1 MTGAVACAHPYPSR
15 GCLALPIDGLGR
27 THYQAHVPSADG
39 PRASAAWS
47 WAGGL
52 PAWLARHR
60 RLVAVV
66 ALALVVRALLPVVLR
81 RVLVAQASKALGAPV
96 TIGDVDLALWRCGV
110 ALDDVAVR
118 APGAEAAAPPLIGW
132 KRLALSVRWLP
143 LLRRTIALRTFTLD
157 GARLALERGA
167 DGTFNLAALLPPPAP
182 ASAAAGE
189 AKPAAGAGWSVGV
202 DRLMIR
208 DAQVRFHDGAV
219 PESEPVDVE
228 LPAVDARDVALR
240 AGLYGEP
247 AQARLAA
254 RVGRGTLRVDARLAL
269 AADGGIALT
278 SEVRAKRLPLEP
290 ARVYVP
296 HVGWRALR
304 GMLAAA
310 LRYRWTTGTENAA
323 SGTVWLT
330 DVGIEV
336 PGLAEPALA
345 WRRLAVAIGAL
356 DLASRRVV
364 VRAVDLEGPAV
375 VLRPGAATPL
385 PLLAEAASASAPADP
400 PPAAPWRWVV
410 GAVRVTDGHVHLR
423 GAAPLDVGLG
433 LEAEGLAGDA
443 AAAPAHV
450 KLALAAGEGSVGVDG
465 ALGVVPVSFDGAITV
480 ERLDLAPVVAAF
492 GALTPG
498 LLQKGQLGAALRV
511 AASSAPAGTVR
522 VTGSLTL
529 REPWLAAADPHEF
542 AAGARALD
550 VRIDEIRVPGV
561 LAPREAP
568 GEPIGVR
575 LVTLA
580 LDAPSVQLT
589 RAADGLV
596 LPPLVPVKAP
606 PPPPPAAA
614 ARPAPGVDVRV
625 GRVSVRDGYL
635 AVTDRTVTPFYT
647 GDLRALA
654 LDVEDLRWPALAM
667 RRLRFA
673 ATGAEKGRIE
683 VTGRLAPSG
692 GELDVNGREIALRP
706 FNPYATAFSAY
717 SVRRGR
723 LTLAAKAVFGPG
735 GYDAHTALTLHDF
748 DLASRAGD
756 PLFEGQF
763 GIPLSVA
770 LALLRDVRGNIALDV
785 PVEAD
790 AAGTRVG
797 VLTVIGQALRRA
809 LLNALAS
816 PLKLVGA
823 VFGSGEGKAAA
834 PAPILFRP
842 GRAELTAAG
851 DAQVRE
857 LAGVLASRPGV
868 AVTLAAAPG
877 AADVSWLREQALRA
891 ALTAPQGLLG
901 TLRTLGDRGTRQR
914 VAAALEAR
922 AHDQPGTLDADDAA
936 ALARWLAERPPPPA
950 AELRALAKA
959 RLDRV
964 ASLLRDRH
972 GIEPGRVACSAPAA
986 EPAGELPAV
995 QVTLG
1000 AVGGTS

>member
-1 MTGAVACAHPYPSR
+1 M
-15 GCLALPIDGLGR
+15 
-27 THYQAHVPSADG
+27 PSADG
-39 PRASAAWS
+39 PRAAAAWP
-47 WAGGL
+47 WTGGL
-52 PAWLARHR
+52 LTWLARHR

-66 ALALVVRALLPVVLR
+66 ALALALRALLPVVLR
-81 RVLVAQASKALGAPV
+81 RVLAAQASKALGAPV

-143 LLRRTIALRTFTLD
+143 LLRRTIELRTLTLE
-157 GARLALERGA
+157 GARLTFERGA
-167 DGTFNLAALLPPPAP
+167 DGTFNLAVLLPPAAP
-182 ASAAAGE
+182 AAGE
-189 AKPAAGAGWSVGV
+189 TTPAAGDGWSVGV
-202 DRLMIR
+202 DRLGIR
-208 DAQVRFHDGAV
+208 DGRVRFRDLAV
-219 PESEPVDVE
+219 PESEPVEVE

-240 AGLYGEP
+240 SGLYGEP
-247 AQARLAA
+247 AQARLTA

-278 SEVRAKRLPLEP
+278 SAVRAKRLPLEP

-296 HVGWRALR
+296 RVGWRALR

-310 LRYRWTTGTENAA
+310 LRYRWTTGTQNAA

-336 PGLAEPALA
+336 PGLTEPALA

-356 DLASRRVV
+356 DLAARRVV
-364 VRAVDLEGPAV
+364 LRAVDLEGPAV
-375 VLRPGAATPL
+375 VVRPGAPTPL
-385 PLLAEAASASAPADP
+385 PLLAGASVASAAGADP
-400 PPAAPWRWVV
+400 FPATPWRWAA

-433 LEAEGLAGDA
+433 LEAEGLTGDV

-465 ALGVVPVSFDGAITV
+465 ALRVVPVSFDGAITV
-480 ERLDLAPVVAAF
+480 ERLDLPPVVAAL
-492 GALTPG
+492 GALEPG
-498 LLQKGQLGAALRV
+498 ILQKGRLAAALSV
-511 AASSAPAGTVR
+511 AASSAPPGAVR
-522 VTGSLTL
+522 MQGSLTL
-529 REPWLAAADPHEF
+529 SEPWLAAADPHEF

-561 LAPREAP
+561 LAPREP
-568 GEPIGVR
+568 SGGPVGVR
-575 LVTLA
+575 LATLA
-580 LDAPSVQLT
+580 LDGPYVALT

-596 LPPLVPVKAP
+596 LPPLVPGKAP
-606 PPPPPAAA
+606 PPSPPPAAA
-614 ARPAPGVDVRV
+614 AQPPPGVDVRV

-635 AVTDRTVTPFYT
+635 GVTDRTVTPFYT
-647 GDLRALA
+647 GDLSTLA

-683 VTGRLAPSG
+683 VTGRVAPSG
-692 GELDVNGREIALRP
+692 GQLDVNGREIALRP

-770 LALLRDVRGNIALDV
+770 LALLRDVHGNIALDV

-797 VLTVIGQALRRA
+797 VLAVIGQALRRA

-823 VFGSGEGKAAA
+823 VFGGGEGKAAA

-842 GRAELTAAG
+842 GRAELAAAG
-851 DAQVRE
+851 DAQVRD

-868 AVTLAAAPG
+868 AVTLSAAPA

-936 ALARWLAERPPPPA
+936 AGARGRGERPPPPA